1 MDLAHGR
8 DDACLLMKLIGAA
21 EVWLAVALANVE
33 GDEDLGVA
41 RRQHSRPR
49 TGMRGFFVADWLA
62 WRFSFGSIEVVGRPV
77 PAQAQLN
84 GDTANEVPS
93 WRSAKHDRW
102 AGLPP
107 GL

>member
-41 RRQHSRPR
+41 RRQHS
-49 TGMRGFFVADWLA
+49 
-62 WRFSFGSIEVVGRPV
+62 
-77 PAQAQLN
+77 PAF
-84 GDTANEVPS
+84 
-93 WRSAKHDRW
+93 
-102 AGLPP
+102 
-107 GL
+107 